1 MADHSF
7 LYDND
12 EILSRDISVY
22 IYLEERTNKDGKRW
36 PSIPTIA
43 KDLKCSRSTV
53 ERAIRDLRNLGFVET
68 KQRYRFNGSCSS
80 LEFKLPR
87 IAKEKQRR
95 KKK

>member
-1 MADHSF
+1 MVDHSF
-7 LYDND
+7 LYEND

-22 IYLEERTNKDGKRW
+22 IYLEERTNKDGKCW